1 MDKKKQ
7 AAAPSRPGKRLT
19 REQMQTIKGSSGAA
33 IDPDGRT
40 SSLLG
45 GDSNPIG
52 GNIKR

>member
-1 MDKKKQ
+1 MDKKKF
-7 AAAPSRPGKRLT
+7 APRPRPEKRLT
-19 REQMQTIKGSSGAA
+19 REQMQAIKGSSGAA

-52 GNIKR
+52 DRTKR